1 MEGRVFTR
9 KSNGGEWQRHP
20 GQRRTEIVPAP
31 SHDSP
36 KGKEKGLN
44 TNPDPHP
51 DQGPLVNTDPGHG
64 PNPRQ
69 GQRHH
74 LKDSLTRVLTAVG
87 AVDKRVSE
95 GALTQSILLHLIVYA
110 SKRFISKGKR
120 RIRGDS
126 EEARTDGIVQQED
139 NRTLLLPW
147 LVSIS
152 LSTLLDIIVL
162 FYLTAESDFNPFI
175 AILFITDVF
184 IAVLNVYCLLCV
196 SSLYQEYRHNRGRT
210 VRFLGQQYP
219 DNMKRS
225 TCRKRADAE
234 GKFSPTKPSVFIAD
248 DMVSS
253 SITKLST
260 STTRRSSAL
269 SSCRLTP
276 IKEESQAR
284 PSAPADTLHQSLGAT
299 GSGENLSHVY
309 LVSPRPSP
317 VEKEDDE
324 DDEDEEEA
332 EEDVQRDAVERQQRG
347 PLPVTE
353 VVSESVYKWA
363 I

>member
-1 MEGRVFTR
+1 MAIL
-9 KSNGGEWQRHP
+9 KSCCCWKTLRSGSVACGIYTLLLYSIIMVAGSFHVHTVIEHP
-20 GQRRTEIVPAP
+20 VLLTFSLLMVLLSAACAV
-31 SHDSP
+31 SSVVLLL
-36 KGKEKGLN
+36 GLW
-44 TNPDPHP
+44 
-51 DQGPLVNTDPGHG
+51 
-64 PNPRQ
+64 
-69 GQRHH
+69 
-74 LKDSLTRVLTAVG
+74 A
-87 AVDKRVSE
+87 
-95 GALTQSILLHLIVYA
+95 
-110 SKRFISKGKR
+110 
-120 RIRGDS
+120 
-126 EEARTDGIVQQED
+126 D

-152 LSTLLDIIVL
+152 LTTLLDIVVL

-175 AILFITDVF
+175 AVLFITDVF

-196 SSLYQEYRHNRGRT
+196 SSQYQEYRHNRGRT
-210 VRFLGQQYP
+210 QFP

-225 TCRKRADAE
+225 ACRKHADAE

-284 PSAPADTLHQSLGAT
+284 ANAPGDTLHQSLGAT
-299 GSGENLSHVY
+299 GSGETLSHVY

-317 VEKEDDE
+317 VEKDEEDE
-324 DDEDEEEA
+324 EDEEEA
-332 EEDVQRDAVERQQRG
+332 EEEAARQQRG
-347 PLPVTE
+347 AERPLPVAE
-353 VVSESVYKWA
+353 VVSESVYKWT

>member
-1 MEGRVFTR
+1 MASLRRPLKRSRQCSRRNLLYSIIMVAGSFHVHTVIE
-9 KSNGGEWQRHP
+9 HP
-20 GQRRTEIVPAP
+20 VLLTFSLLMVLLSAACAVSSIVLLL
-31 SHDSP
+31 
-36 KGKEKGLN
+36 GLW
-44 TNPDPHP
+44 
-51 DQGPLVNTDPGHG
+51 
-64 PNPRQ
+64 
-69 GQRHH
+69 
-74 LKDSLTRVLTAVG
+74 A
-87 AVDKRVSE
+87 
-95 GALTQSILLHLIVYA
+95 
-110 SKRFISKGKR
+110 
-120 RIRGDS
+120 
-126 EEARTDGIVQQED
+126 D

-152 LSTLLDIIVL
+152 LTTLLDIVVL

-175 AILFITDVF
+175 AVLFVTDVF

-196 SSLYQEYRHNRGRT
+196 SSQYQEYRHNRGRT
-210 VRFLGQQYP
+210 VRFLGEYP

-225 TCRKRADAE
+225 ACRKHADAE

-284 PSAPADTLHQSLGAT
+284 SSAPGDTLHQSLGAT

-317 VEKEDDE
+317 VEKDDE
-324 DDEDEEEA
+324 DDDEE
-332 EEDVQRDAVERQQRG
+332 DAVQDRHTVEQHHQRG

-353 VVSESVYKWA
+353 VVSESVYKWT

>member
-1 MEGRVFTR
+1 MRRLANVLWSSDYARVQLLYSIIMVAGSFHVHTVI
-9 KSNGGEWQRHP
+9 EHP
-20 GQRRTEIVPAP
+20 VLLTFSLLMVLLSAACAVSSIVLLL
-31 SHDSP
+31 
-36 KGKEKGLN
+36 GLW
-44 TNPDPHP
+44 
-51 DQGPLVNTDPGHG
+51 
-64 PNPRQ
+64 
-69 GQRHH
+69 
-74 LKDSLTRVLTAVG
+74 A
-87 AVDKRVSE
+87 
-95 GALTQSILLHLIVYA
+95 
-110 SKRFISKGKR
+110 
-120 RIRGDS
+120 
-126 EEARTDGIVQQED
+126 D

-152 LSTLLDIIVL
+152 LTTLLDIVVL
-162 FYLTAESDFNPFI
+162 FYLTAES
-175 AILFITDVF
+175 
-184 IAVLNVYCLLCV
+184 VYCLLCV
-196 SSLYQEYRHNRGRT
+196 SSQYQEYRHNRGRT
-210 VRFLGQQYP
+210 VRFLGEQYP

-225 TCRKRADAE
+225 ACRKHADAE

-284 PSAPADTLHQSLGAT
+284 SSAPGDTLHQSLGAT

-317 VEKEDDE
+317 VEKDDE
-324 DDEDEEEA
+324 DDDDEDA
-332 EEDVQRDAVERQQRG
+332 AQDRHAVEQHHQRG

-353 VVSESVYKWA
+353 VVSESVYKWT

>member
-1 MEGRVFTR
+1 MAIL
-9 KSNGGEWQRHP
+9 KSCCCWKTLRSGSVACGVYTLLLYSIIMVAGSFHVHTVIEHP
-20 GQRRTEIVPAP
+20 VLLTFSLLMVLLSAACAV
-31 SHDSP
+31 SSVVLLL
-36 KGKEKGLN
+36 GLW
-44 TNPDPHP
+44 
-51 DQGPLVNTDPGHG
+51 
-64 PNPRQ
+64 
-69 GQRHH
+69 
-74 LKDSLTRVLTAVG
+74 A
-87 AVDKRVSE
+87 
-95 GALTQSILLHLIVYA
+95 
-110 SKRFISKGKR
+110 
-120 RIRGDS
+120 
-126 EEARTDGIVQQED
+126 D

-152 LSTLLDIIVL
+152 LTTLLDVVVL

-175 AILFITDVF
+175 AVLFITDVF

-210 VRFLGQQYP
+210 FP

-225 TCRKRADAE
+225 ACRKHADAE

-284 PSAPADTLHQSLGAT
+284 SNAPGDTLHQSLGAT

-317 VEKEDDE
+317 IEKEDD
-324 DDEDEEEA
+324 DDDDDEEA
-332 EEDVQRDAVERQQRG
+332 EEDAQQDAVERQQRG
-347 PLPVTE
+347 PLPVAE
-353 VVSESVYKWA
+353 VVSESVYKWT

>member
-1 MEGRVFTR
+1 MDAGRTLSSPRALKRMIDTKLLYSIIMVAGSFHVHTVI
-9 KSNGGEWQRHP
+9 EHP
-20 GQRRTEIVPAP
+20 VLLTFSLLMVLLSAACAV
-31 SHDSP
+31 SSVVLLL
-36 KGKEKGLN
+36 GLW
-44 TNPDPHP
+44 
-51 DQGPLVNTDPGHG
+51 
-64 PNPRQ
+64 
-69 GQRHH
+69 
-74 LKDSLTRVLTAVG
+74 A
-87 AVDKRVSE
+87 
-95 GALTQSILLHLIVYA
+95 
-110 SKRFISKGKR
+110 
-120 RIRGDS
+120 
-126 EEARTDGIVQQED
+126 D

-152 LSTLLDIIVL
+152 LTTLLDVVVL

-175 AILFITDVF
+175 AVLFITDVF
-184 IAVLNVYCLLCV
+184 IAVLN
-196 SSLYQEYRHNRGRT
+196 Q
-210 VRFLGQQYP
+210 FP

-225 TCRKRADAE
+225 ACRKHADAE

-284 PSAPADTLHQSLGAT
+284 SNAPGDTLHQSLGAT

-317 VEKEDDE
+317 IEKEDD
-324 DDEDEEEA
+324 DDDDDEEA
-332 EEDVQRDAVERQQRG
+332 EEDAQQDAVERQQRG
-347 PLPVTE
+347 PLPVAE
-353 VVSESVYKWA
+353 VVSESVYKWT

>member
-1 MEGRVFTR
+1 MQWLLYSIIMVAGSFHVHTVIE
-9 KSNGGEWQRHP
+9 HP
-20 GQRRTEIVPAP
+20 VLLTFSLLMVLLSAACAV
-31 SHDSP
+31 SSVVLLL
-36 KGKEKGLN
+36 GLW
-44 TNPDPHP
+44 
-51 DQGPLVNTDPGHG
+51 
-64 PNPRQ
+64 
-69 GQRHH
+69 
-74 LKDSLTRVLTAVG
+74 A
-87 AVDKRVSE
+87 
-95 GALTQSILLHLIVYA
+95 
-110 SKRFISKGKR
+110 
-120 RIRGDS
+120 
-126 EEARTDGIVQQED
+126 D

-284 PSAPADTLHQSLGAT
+284 PTAPADTLHQSLGAT

-332 EEDVQRDAVERQQRG
+332 EEDVQRDAIESQQRG

-353 VVSESVYKWA
+353 VVPVLDSCTDGETA
-363 I
+363 IASMTAVLQQKRKIKV

>member
-1 MEGRVFTR
+1 MAIL
-9 KSNGGEWQRHP
+9 KSCCCWKTLRSGSVACGVYTLLLYSIIMVAGSFHVHTVIEHP
-20 GQRRTEIVPAP
+20 VLLTFSLLMVLLSAACAV
-31 SHDSP
+31 SSVVLLL
-36 KGKEKGLN
+36 GLW
-44 TNPDPHP
+44 
-51 DQGPLVNTDPGHG
+51 
-64 PNPRQ
+64 
-69 GQRHH
+69 
-74 LKDSLTRVLTAVG
+74 A
-87 AVDKRVSE
+87 
-95 GALTQSILLHLIVYA
+95 
-110 SKRFISKGKR
+110 
-120 RIRGDS
+120 
-126 EEARTDGIVQQED
+126 D

-152 LSTLLDIIVL
+152 LTTLLDVVVL

-175 AILFITDVF
+175 AVLFITDVF

-210 VRFLGQQYP
+210 VRFLGEFP

-225 TCRKRADAE
+225 ACRKHADAE

-284 PSAPADTLHQSLGAT
+284 SNAPGDTLHQSLGAT

-317 VEKEDDE
+317 IEKEDD
-324 DDEDEEEA
+324 DDDDDEEA
-332 EEDVQRDAVERQQRG
+332 EEDAQQDAVERQQRG
-347 PLPVTE
+347 PLPVAE
-353 VVSESVYKWA
+353 VVSESVYKWT